1 MAARSTAR
9 QVERG
14 AVRSTALD
22 LAVRVGLGAYG
33 FVHLLVAWVTLR
45 LVFGG
50 SSGKATGK
58 GALAQLAD
66 DTLGQLTLGV
76 MALCFA
82 ALVVWQ
88 LLAAAVGYRD
98 RDGLVRHLMRAGAV
112 ARAVTYGYL
121 GVSAARLALEGRS
134 ASGGSPDST
143 TAKLMSAPAGQV
155 LVAGVGVVAAGI
167 GVGLVV
173 FGLGKRFLGQLDE
186 EARNQDRRI
195 PIVVLGQVG
204 YVVKGLAFVVIGV
217 LLGWASYTHDPNKS
231 GGLDAALHELLGQS
245 LGTVAVV
252 VVGVGIGAFGLY
264 LLARSRHLDDDSFA
278 V

>member
-1 MAARSTAR
+1 MAGSTAR
-9 QVERG
+9 EVERG
-14 AVRSTALD
+14 AGRSTVLDVAVRS
-22 LAVRVGLGAYG
+22 GLGAYG
-33 FVHLLVAWVTLR
+33 FVHLLIAWVTLR
-45 LVFGG
+45 LAFGDN
-50 SSGKATGK
+50 SGQATGK

-66 DTLGQLTLGV
+66 DLLGQLTLGAV
-76 MALCFA
+76 ALCFA

-98 RDGLVRHLMRAGAV
+98 RDGLMRHLMRAGAA

-121 GVSAARLALEGRS
+121 GVSSARLAFGGRS

-143 TAKLMSAPAGQV
+143 TAKLMSVPAGQ
-155 LVAGVGVVAAGI
+155 LHVGAVGLIAAGI

-173 FGLGKRFLGQLDE
+173 FGLGKHFLGQLDQ
-186 EARNQDRRI
+186 EARHQDRRI

-217 LLGWASYTHDPNKS
+217 LLAWAAWTHDPDKS
-231 GGLDAALHELLGQS
+231 GGLDAALHELLGQT

-252 VVGVGIGAFGLY
+252 VVGAGMGAFGLY
-264 LLARSRHLDDDSFA
+264 LMARSRHLDDDSFA
-278 V
+278 G

>member
-1 MAARSTAR
+1 MAARSAAR
-9 QVERG
+9 EVERG
-14 AVRSTALD
+14 AGRSAMLD
-22 LAVRVGLGAYG
+22 VAVRVGLGAYG

-50 SSGKATGK
+50 NAGKATGK

-66 DTLGQLTLGV
+66 GTVGQLTLAA

-88 LLAAAVGYRD
+88 LLAGAVGFRD
-98 RDGLVRHLMRAGAV
+98 RDGWSRHLMRTGAA
-112 ARAVTYGYL
+112 ARAVSYGYL
-121 GVSAARLALEGRS
+121 GVSSARLALEGRS
-134 ASGGSPDST
+134 ASSGSPDST
-143 TAKLMSAPAGQV
+143 TAKLMSAPAGQL
-155 LVAGVGVVAAGI
+155 LVAVVGLAAAGI

-173 FGLGKRFLGQLDE
+173 FGLGKHFLGQLDD

-217 LLGWASYTHDPNKS
+217 LLGWAAYTHDPQKS
-231 GGLDAALHELLGQS
+231 GGLDAALHELLGKS
-245 LGTVAVV
+245 LGGVAIV

-264 LLARSRHLDDDSFA
+264 LLARSRHLDDDA
-278 V
+278 LDA